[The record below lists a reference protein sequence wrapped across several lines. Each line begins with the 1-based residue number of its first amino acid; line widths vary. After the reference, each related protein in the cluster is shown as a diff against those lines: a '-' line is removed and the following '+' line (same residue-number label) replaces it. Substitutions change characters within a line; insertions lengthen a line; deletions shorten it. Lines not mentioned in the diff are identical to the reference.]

1 MRPSIRTIILTS
13 SLVLL
18 SHLSSAVAHEGHDHA
33 PGEEPSVPSFGPIEI
48 TKEAKR
54 NLGLTVEEADV
65 RSLDHV
71 LTVIGQIEPIPSQ
84 SAAIT
89 SRISGRVLALKVV
102 EGESVQK
109 GQSLIEVESRQLGDP
124 PPRVDYKSPLDG
136 VVIDRHAVLGDTV
149 EPDKHLLEVV
159 NLSSVYAEGRI
170 FEGQVAQIKTGQ
182 QVRISV
188 DSYPR
193 EKFTGTVEIIS
204 GALDSESRTLKVWA
218 RVANP
223 DGRLRPNMRATLS
236 IVVSE
241 TESSVTIPQAAV
253 LGEAG
258 DFFAFVE
265 TDGNELEYTRRS
277 LVLGAR
283 DDRYI
288 EVIEGIL
295 PGDKVVTVGNYQLQY
310 VKPKPK
316 EASTENAEHAP
327 TKDTSAS
334 LFLALLTLSVAV
346 NIAILVAYLRLRKVS
361 INA

>member
-1 MRPSIRTIILTS
+1 MLATC
-13 SLVLL
+13 LVLL

-33 PGEEPSVPSFGPIEI
+33 PGEESATPSFGPIEI
-48 TKEAKR
+48 TKEAKQ
-54 NLGLTVEEADV
+54 NLGLTIEEAEV
-65 RSLDHV
+65 RSLEHV
-71 LTVIGQIEPIPSQ
+71 LTVIGQIEPIPSR

-89 SRISGRVLALKVV
+89 SRISGRVLTLKVV
-102 EGESVQK
+102 EGESVKK

-159 NLSSVYAEGRI
+159 DLTEVYAEGVI

-182 QVRISV
+182 HVRISV
-188 DSYPR
+188 DSYPQ

-204 GALDSESRTLKVWA
+204 GALDPESRTLKVWA

-223 DGRLRPNMRATLS
+223 EGKLRPNMRATLNV
-236 IVVSE
+236 VVSE
-241 TESSVTIPQAAV
+241 SESSVTIPQTAM

-258 DFFAFVE
+258 DFFAFVQTE
-265 TDGNELEYTRRS
+265 GNELEFTRRS
-277 LVLGAR
+277 LVIGAR

-316 EASTENAEHAP
+316 EASTENEEHAH
-327 TKDTSAS
+327 TGETSAS
-334 LFLALLTLSVAV
+334 LLLTLLAFSVAA
-346 NIAILVAYLRLRKVS
+346 NIALLMAYLRLRR
-361 INA
+361 